1 MFVSNVSV
9 LSNAYIGLNL
19 SVLSNIYAGNEIRA
33 SGDVIAFYNASDFRL
48 KKEIQELDYNM
59 LETVVMK
66 LRPVEFTWKEDIHYA
81 PRRNTRDVGFI
92 AQEMH
97 EIIPLTEM
105 SLGDIEGVEGGPVK
119 GIRHERIIP
128 YLVKAIQELNEK
140 VDSLQQ
146 QLQERNM

>member
-1 MFVSNVSV
+1 
-9 LSNAYIGLNL
+9 
-19 SVLSNIYAGNEIRA
+19 
-33 SGDVIAFYNASDFRL
+33 
-48 KKEIQELDYNM
+48 M

-97 EIIPLTEM
+97 EIIPLTHMEI
-105 SLGDIEGVEGGPVK
+105 GEVAGVEGGPVK

-128 YLVKAIQELNEK
+128 YLVKAIQELNAK
-140 VDSLQQ
+140 VESLQE
-146 QLQERNM
+146 QLQQREL